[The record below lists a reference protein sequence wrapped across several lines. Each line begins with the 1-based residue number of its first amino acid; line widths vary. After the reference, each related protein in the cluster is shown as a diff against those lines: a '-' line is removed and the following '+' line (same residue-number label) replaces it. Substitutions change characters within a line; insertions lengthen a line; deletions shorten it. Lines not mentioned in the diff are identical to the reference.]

1 MTFTRPKP
9 ALLGL
14 MAVTGVLLVV
24 LLWSRHGDGREGRG
38 GRDQAI
44 AVKVARV
51 GEATFYDSIEALGTA
66 QAREAIKI
74 TASVSERV
82 SHIAFQDSTVVKAG
96 DTLIALTSREEGAA
110 LQEARATLNAAQ
122 QDYARSAELVKRG
135 NAAPARL
142 ETSKAGRDV
151 ARAKLNTMEARLED
165 RIVRAPFAGIVGLR
179 MVSLGQLLQP
189 GDVITTLD
197 DISVIKADFPVP
209 ERFLTALMPGLD
221 IAVTTGAYPER
232 SFSGIVTAV
241 DSRVNE
247 NTRAITVRAEI
258 QNPDAELRPGMLLV
272 VDIHTAQT
280 QSLAIP
286 ESAVVP
292 LAETMHVFRVT
303 TDGKAESVDVV
314 TGRRQNGKIEI
325 LGGLKPGEIIVTE
338 GSGLLQPG
346 QSVKVMQPANKNG
359 EPVASRDR
367 QKKSVRPS
375 ASSME

>member
-24 LLWSRHGDGREGRG
+24 LLWSRHGDGREGGG

-44 AVKVARV
+44 AVKAERI
-51 GEATFYDSIEALGTA
+51 GESTFYDSIEALGTA
-66 QAREAIKI
+66 QAREAVKI

-82 SHIAFQDSTVVKAG
+82 SHIAFQDSSVVKAG
-96 DTLIALTSREEGAA
+96 DTLVALSNREEGAA
-110 LQEARATLNAAQ
+110 LQEARATLNAAEK
-122 QDYARSAELVKRG
+122 DYARNAELVKRG

-142 ETSKAGRDV
+142 ETSRAGRDV
-151 ARAKLNTMEARLED
+151 ARAKLNTMEARLDD

-179 MVSLGQLLQP
+179 MVNLGQLLQP

-209 ERFLTALMPGLD
+209 ERFLTALSPGLD
-221 IAVTTGAYPER
+221 ISVTTGAYPGR

-272 VDIHTAQT
+272 VEIHTSQQ
-280 QSLAIP
+280 QSLSLPENAI
-286 ESAVVP
+286 VP
-292 LAETMHVFRVT
+292 LAETTHVFRVT
-303 TDGKAESVDVV
+303 ADGKAEAVDVV
-314 TGRRQNGKIEI
+314 SGRRQNGRIEI
-325 LGGLKPGEIIVTE
+325 LRGLRAGDIVVTD
-338 GSGLLQPG
+338 GSGLLRPG
-346 QSVKVMQPANKNG
+346 QPVIVKPEKAKG
-359 EPVASRDR
+359 EPLASREP
-367 QKKSVRPS
+367 QKKNARPS
-375 ASSME
+375 RLSME